1 MENEIDRLEIVV
13 EAEASRA
20 NRALGAL
27 DKKLEKVANS
37 LEKVMIMAQGGFS
50 FKNVDFDKLLSGDAM
65 KASAKKLGRDLAN
78 DLIRNFNL
86 NLAGADVQ
94 NQVKSLTKKIA
105 KGLAAN
111 SGNPYKGFTEDIEK
125 LGNLTA
131 KNGSIAKE
139 TADEYRRLY
148 EWINKSGKIKLNP
161 ETVKS
166 IGDSYKERSP
176 ILKKKMSTGSGTPMD
191 EYYSALQSQFP
202 SILKESGSVEDQ
214 FAQLDNAMK
223 HFYDTSKGYEKPK
236 GFEDSAYD
244 SVIEG
249 VNNLATGI
257 KAAKEESS
265 QLSKSVKGVEDTG
278 KSLAEL
284 FGAQMDLSGLERANE
299 IANSL
304 KRSTGRTAEQK
315 ATRSDLKYPAAPL
328 DES

>member
-111 SGNPYKGFTEDIEK
+111 SGNPYKGFT
-125 LGNLTA
+125 
-131 KNGSIAKE
+131 
-139 TADEYRRLY
+139 
-148 EWINKSGKIKLNP
+148 
-161 ETVKS
+161 
-166 IGDSYKERSP
+166 
-176 ILKKKMSTGSGTPMD
+176 
-191 EYYSALQSQFP
+191 
-202 SILKESGSVEDQ
+202 
-214 FAQLDNAMK
+214 
-223 HFYDTSKGYEKPK
+223 
-236 GFEDSAYD
+236 
-244 SVIEG
+244 
-249 VNNLATGI
+249 
-257 KAAKEESS
+257 
-265 QLSKSVKGVEDTG
+265 
-278 KSLAEL
+278 
-284 FGAQMDLSGLERANE
+284 
-299 IANSL
+299 
-304 KRSTGRTAEQK
+304 
-315 ATRSDLKYPAAPL
+315 
-328 DES
+328 

>member
-50 FKNVDFDKLLSGDAM
+50 FKNVDVDKLLSGDAM

-111 SGNPYKGFTEDIEK
+111 SGNPYKGFAEDIEE

-148 EWINKSGKIKLNP
+148 EWINKSGKIKVHP

-166 IGDSYKERSP
+166 IGDGYKERSP
-176 ILKKKMSTGSGTPMD
+176 ILKKKMS
-191 EYYSALQSQFP
+191 
-202 SILKESGSVEDQ
+202 
-214 FAQLDNAMK
+214 
-223 HFYDTSKGYEKPK
+223 
-236 GFEDSAYD
+236 
-244 SVIEG
+244 
-249 VNNLATGI
+249 
-257 KAAKEESS
+257 KA
-265 QLSKSVKGVEDTG
+265 
-278 KSLAEL
+278 
-284 FGAQMDLSGLERANE
+284 N
-299 IANSL
+299 II
-304 KRSTGRTAEQK
+304 RTEFHCMI
-315 ATRSDLKYPAAPL
+315 
-328 DES
+328 

>member
-236 GFEDSAYD
+236 G
-244 SVIEG
+244 I
-249 VNNLATGI
+249 
-257 KAAKEESS
+257 
-265 QLSKSVKGVEDTG
+265 
-278 KSLAEL
+278 
-284 FGAQMDLSGLERANE
+284 
-299 IANSL
+299 
-304 KRSTGRTAEQK
+304 
-315 ATRSDLKYPAAPL
+315 
-328 DES
+328 

>member
-13 EAEASRA
+13 ETEASRA
-20 NRALGAL
+20 TRALGAL
-27 DKKLEKVANS
+27 YKKLEKVANS

-111 SGNPYKGFTEDIEK
+111 SGNPYKGFAEDIEE

-161 ETVKS
+161 ETAKS

-176 ILKKKMSTGSGTPMD
+176 ILKQKMSTGSGTPMD

-202 SILKESGSVEDQ
+202 SILKETGSVEDQ

-223 HFYDTSKGYEKPK
+223 HF
-236 GFEDSAYD
+236 
-244 SVIEG
+244 
-249 VNNLATGI
+249 
-257 KAAKEESS
+257 
-265 QLSKSVKGVEDTG
+265 
-278 KSLAEL
+278 
-284 FGAQMDLSGLERANE
+284 
-299 IANSL
+299 
-304 KRSTGRTAEQK
+304 
-315 ATRSDLKYPAAPL
+315 
-328 DES
+328 